1 MYTVA
6 AALRAETVV
15 YVENLWAPGG
25 VRHTS
30 QEAKEPVSVV
40 PIIMSHVYNKN
51 FGIDDHR

>member
-30 QEAKEPVSVV
+30 QEASFCGAD
-40 PIIMSHVYNKN
+40 YNVAYVLYK
-51 FGIDDHR
+51 FWHR